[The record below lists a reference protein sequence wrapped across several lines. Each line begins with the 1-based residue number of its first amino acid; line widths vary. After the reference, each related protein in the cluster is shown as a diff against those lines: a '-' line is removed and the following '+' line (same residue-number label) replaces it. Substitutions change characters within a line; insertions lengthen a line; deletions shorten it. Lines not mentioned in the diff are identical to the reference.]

1 MLLSIFSFSAL
12 ADWQKYSSGGDDGTS
27 LFFNRS
33 TIKKNGNKVKLWLL
47 IDYLTP
53 FNSAKSI
60 KYYREFDCKKDTV
73 ETLFIAT
80 YKENMG
86 MGDLIISGKSE
97 NGVTPIIPDSTDAIL
112 KNIMCR

>member
-12 ADWQKYSSGGDDGTS
+12 ADWQKYSSGSDDGTS

-47 IDYLTP
+47 IDYPAP

-60 KYYREFDCKKDTV
+60 KYHREFDCKKDTV
-73 ETLFIAT
+73 ETLFITA

-97 NGVTPIIPDSTDAIL
+97 NGVTPIIPDSTDEIL
-112 KNIMCR
+112 KNIICR